1 MSYFFIELLS
11 NNSIINTYSIP
22 EETFTMSN
30 QNDLLSLLG
39 DFFNS
44 MVNDLIFSTKLSDSV
59 LWDSV
64 NFYKLINDVK
74 SSEIIKTKVEMD
86 QYPSYGEGIF
96 SIYSEITQNL

>member
-22 EETFTMSN
+22 EDTFTMSN
-30 QNDLLSLLG
+30 QNDLLALLG

-44 MVNDLIFSTKLSDSV
+44 MVNDLTFSTKLSDSV

-64 NFYKLINDVK
+64 NFYRLINDVK
-74 SSEIIKTKVEMD
+74 SSEIIKTKSEMD
-86 QYPSYGEGIF
+86 QYPSYGEGILIVF
-96 SIYSEITQNL
+96 NTITQP